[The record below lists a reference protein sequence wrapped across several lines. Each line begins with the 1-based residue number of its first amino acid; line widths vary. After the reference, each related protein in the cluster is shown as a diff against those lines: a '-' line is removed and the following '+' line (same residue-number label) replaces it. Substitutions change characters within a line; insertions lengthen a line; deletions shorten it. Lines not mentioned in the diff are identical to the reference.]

1 MRVCFYF
8 ILNPLTSRTGFNTMR
23 VHLFMGGEKRMGE
36 YKVKKVLNNNV
47 LIGSHESF
55 GEVVLIGKGI
65 GFSRRPGQ
73 PIDSNLVEKLFVLKN
88 EKEQENYI
96 KLMPF
101 VDNELLEAIISSIQ
115 LIKQRANS
123 MLNEHIHVALTDH
136 LMFAITRLKKGMEM
150 KNPFLIETK
159 TLYPFEYEIAHE
171 VVNLIGERTGIYLP
185 EGEIGFIAL
194 HVHSAV
200 MNRDLSEVNQHSQLV
215 THLVNMIEEQL
226 DIKIDKDSIDYMRL
240 VRHIRFTIERV
251 NKGEVVEEPEKITSL
266 LKEEY
271 PVCYNLSWKLIK
283 VMQQTLKKPVFNA
296 EAVYLTMHLQ
306 RLQKKIN

>member
-1 MRVCFYF
+1 
-8 ILNPLTSRTGFNTMR
+8 
-23 VHLFMGGEKRMGE
+23 MGE

-65 GFSRRPGQ
+65 GFNRKPGQ
-73 PIDSNLVEKLFVLKN
+73 QIDSALVEKLFVLKN

-101 VDNELLEAIISSIQ
+101 VDNELLEAIISSIE
-115 LIKQRANS
+115 LIKQRSNS

-159 TLYPFEYEIAHE
+159 ALYPFEYEIAQE
-171 VVNLIGERTGIYLP
+171 VVSVIGERTGIYLP
-185 EGEIGFIAL
+185 EGEVGFIAL

-200 MNRDLSEVNQHSQLV
+200 MNRNLSEVNQHSQLV
-215 THLVNMIEEQL
+215 THLVNMIEDQL
-226 DIKIDKDSIDYMRL
+226 DIEIDKDSIDYMRL

-283 VMQQTLKKPVFNA
+283 VMQQTLKKPVYNA